1 MVQAT
6 KTEETKFEELK
17 EERIQLINDDWS
29 IPLETFRKYQE
40 ANLSLNMY
48 FVDSPLMFS
57 YAWCVGAQT
66 VTTGN
71 CRLLSSL
78 TTNPLYDV
86 SRRSIAP
93 LILSSFRTEHEK
105 IGRKEMSFHCIMDWY
120 LANKMFVAPNDTI
133 CCNFDSLIPIILRQ
147 N

>member
-1 MVQAT
+1 MYNHYPRIVQVT
-6 KTEETKFEELK
+6 KTEVTKFEEFK
-17 EERIQLINDDWS
+17 EERIQQINDDWS

-71 CRLLSSL
+71 CKLLSSL

-86 SRRSIAP
+86 SQTTVAP
-93 LILSSFRTEHEK
+93 LIKSNSQTWNEK
-105 IGRKEMSFHCIMDWY
+105 
-120 LANKMFVAPNDTI
+120 
-133 CCNFDSLIPIILRQ
+133 NFG
-147 N
+147 

>member
-1 MVQAT
+1 MTKDRREWVYSHYPGMVQAT

-17 EERIQLINDDWS
+17 EERVRLMNDDWS
-29 IPLETFRKYQE
+29 IPLEKFRKYQE

-48 FVDSPLMFS
+48 FVDSPLMYS

-86 SRRSIAP
+86 S
-93 LILSSFRTEHEK
+93 
-105 IGRKEMSFHCIMDWY
+105 
-120 LANKMFVAPNDTI
+120 
-133 CCNFDSLIPIILRQ
+133 
-147 N
+147 